1 MEQRTV
7 ELIHASIDGELSE
20 ADRQEL
26 ERLLADSAE
35 ARREHERAQA
45 LDRALAS
52 LAAHE
57 PPPGLR
63 DAILARVLPG
73 RATSSPRRPAGATPL
88 RRSRFGIAA
97 ALAASAALVVV
108 LLTNDARMPE
118 LDPSALA
125 GTIGRHA
132 GAAPHAISMDEGA
145 VSGAVRLYRGEHGL
159 VIEVD
164 LDSARPITLVARSG
178 GAPLE
183 FQGLVPLAGSQVGA
197 TRIEDGIRV
206 VHDGNQ
212 HYAIVL
218 RQHDLGGSTID
229 LAVFDGD
236 RLIGDTQLKVSAD
249 GAFRKK

>member
-1 MEQRTV
+1 MDQRTL
-7 ELIHASIDGELSE
+7 ELIHASLDGELNT
-20 ADRQEL
+20 ADSLDLQ
-26 ERLLADSAE
+26 RLLAESAE

-45 LDRALAS
+45 IDKALAS
-52 LAAHE
+52 LAVHE

-63 DAILARVLPG
+63 DAILARALP
-73 RATSSPRRPAGATPL
+73 RPATAPARQASSAAPL
-88 RRSRFGIAA
+88 RRTGLGIAA
-97 ALAASAALVVV
+97 AIAASAALVVV
-108 LLTNDARMPE
+108 LLTNDAQLPE

-132 GAAPHAISMDEGA
+132 GAVPHAISMDEGA
-145 VSGAVRLYRGEHGL
+145 VSGAVRLHRGEHGL

-164 LDSARPITLVARSG
+164 LDSSKPITLVARAG
-178 GAPLE
+178 GDPLE
-183 FQGLVPLAGSQVGA
+183 FEGIVPLAGSPVGA

-218 RQHDLGGSTID
+218 RQHDFGGSTIN

-236 RLIGDTQLKVSAD
+236 RLIGETGLKVSAD
-249 GAFRKK
+249 GALRKK